1 MTSYRKILSLVAM
14 VMAICAHASQLVP
27 ATAPGF
33 AYMGRVSHTY
43 RPGAVAWTY
52 PGVQIRCTF
61 SGTSVKMKTN
71 PDCGYFMVEIDDRA
85 PRKVQSVKGDGIT
98 LLAKDLSEGEH
109 ALTLTYIIEGHGK
122 KPTFYGL
129 LLDDGCGLGERP
141 VLPDRRIEF
150 IGNSITC
157 GYGIEG
163 DGTEKTFL
171 FSKQNFFYTYAAIA
185 ARNLGAQ
192 YQVCAR
198 SGIGLYRNYAGKIPD
213 QIMPNVF
220 PHTFYGTQGEQ
231 WDFSL
236 FQPDV
241 VCVNL
246 GCNDTS
252 VGKYDMARLT
262 EAFKAFTKTLRGH
275 YPQAKIVYL
284 IGAIP
289 VSKRLTDIQA
299 AQDAAIAD
307 AASRGDHEVYRMD
320 FTPDDGSLGM
330 GSQGHPSLR
339 RQALM
344 GEELTIFLRQLTGW
358 DVGRSPIEN

>member
-1 MTSYRKILSLVAM
+1 MNSYRKLLLSVAFT
-14 VMAICAHASQLVP
+14 VAALSVSASHLVP
-27 ATAPGF
+27 ATSEGF
-33 AYMGRVSHTY
+33 AYMGRISRTY

-61 SGTSVKMKTN
+61 TGTSVSMKTN
-71 PDCGYFMVEIDDRA
+71 PDCGYFMVEIDDMA
-85 PRKVQSVKGDGIT
+85 PRKVQSVKGSEIT
-98 LLAKDLSEGEH
+98 LLGKDLHAGEH
-109 ALTLTYIIEGHGK
+109 SLTLTYIIEGHGK

-129 LLDDGCGLGERP
+129 LLDDGCDVGERP
-141 VLPDRRIEF
+141 TLPDRRIEF

-171 FSKQNFFYTYAAIA
+171 FSKQNFYYTYAAIA

-198 SGIGLYRNYAGKIPD
+198 SGIGLYRNYAGKIPE
-213 QIMPNVF
+213 QIMPNVY
-220 PHTFYGTQGEQ
+220 PHTFYTTHGEQ

-252 VGKYDMARLT
+252 VGQYDKNKLT
-262 EAFKAFTKTLRGH
+262 EAFKSFTKTLRGH
-275 YPQAKIVYL
+275 YPHAKIVYL

-307 AASRGDHEVYRMD
+307 AASRGDHEVYRMN
-320 FTPDDGSLGM
+320 FTPDDSSLGM

-344 GEELTIFLRQLTGW
+344 GEELAAFLRELMSW
-358 DVGRSPIEN
+358 